1 MVRNVQS
8 FANHCL
14 SAGTCWLRRME
25 STGKCNKLFAR
36 NVTRDSCCHAGAGLG
51 FSERDITD
59 VQIFF
64 VNAFNDAMDCGSC
77 IDSCDRAKCGPN
89 KRCVM
94 KKGRPKCICAPNCK
108 APKQMKHHHPQHQ
121 QHFPDQKIKVINLSE
136 SQRNRGQYFTP
147 SIQLAGGSRSS
158 NSNNKRSIRLLDEDP
173 TRSASRTVK
182 TSLIDSSSSRS
193 STPRP
198 TDRTVPTTASANV
211 RHRNRKTAVNRTLA
225 AVTEVH
231 RGTHSR
237 DFGRP
242 RLLRLTKENGTKPAG
257 SRVPREPQYREDMF
271 YVGAVPQVRRSRMRG
286 VEPDFGNEI
295 VPHTGFYNP
304 VCGTDGKTYKT
315 ECQLKKRA
323 CRQESTTLAVAY
335 KGHCQ
340 SDILPLRPVP
350 GREALRR
357 GPDATPHC
365 VTCARDCPAVDPWV
379 SPKSLIC
386 GTDGVTYRSVC
397 ELKRK
402 ACLTGRAI
410 PVAYRGRCIAS
421 CRFVQCPDGK
431 HCVEDQNAT
440 PHCVTC
446 VRDCPAVDP
455 WVSPKSLICGTDGVT
470 YRSVCELKRKAC
482 LTGRAIP
489 VAYRGR
495 CID

>member
-1 MVRNVQS
+1 
-8 FANHCL
+8 
-14 SAGTCWLRRME
+14 
-25 STGKCNKLFAR
+25 
-36 NVTRDSCCHAGAGLG
+36 
-51 FSERDITD
+51 
-59 VQIFF
+59 
-64 VNAFNDAMDCGSC
+64 
-77 IDSCDRAKCGPN
+77 
-89 KRCVM
+89 M

-108 APKQMKHHHPQHQ
+108 APKQMKHHHPQ

-182 TSLIDSSSSRS
+182 TSLSEKPSSQRSSTSKQQATTTSRRKDNLLESVTLVDSSSSRS

-198 TDRTVPTTASANV
+198 TDRTVLTTASANV

-242 RLLRLTKENGTKPAG
+242 RLLRLTKENGTKPVG

-295 VPHTGFYNP
+295 VVSYELVKFQLESKFFKPHFQPSLQPHTGFYNP

-340 SDILPLRPVP
+340 SEYHAPVNEP
-350 GREALRR
+350 
-357 GPDATPHC
+357 
-365 VTCARDCPAVDPWV
+365 
-379 SPKSLIC
+379 
-386 GTDGVTYRSVC
+386 
-397 ELKRK
+397 
-402 ACLTGRAI
+402 
-410 PVAYRGRCIAS
+410 
-421 CRFVQCPDGK
+421 
-431 HCVEDQNAT
+431 
-440 PHCVTC
+440 
-446 VRDCPAVDP
+446 
-455 WVSPKSLICGTDGVT
+455 
-470 YRSVCELKRKAC
+470 
-482 LTGRAIP
+482 
-489 VAYRGR
+489 
-495 CID
+495 